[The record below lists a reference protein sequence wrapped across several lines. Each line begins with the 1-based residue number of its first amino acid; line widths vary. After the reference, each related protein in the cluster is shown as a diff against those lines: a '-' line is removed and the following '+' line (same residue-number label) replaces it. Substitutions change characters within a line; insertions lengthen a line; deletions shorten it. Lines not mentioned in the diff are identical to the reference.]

1 MIKIKD
7 LYKSF
12 GNDTEKKLVLKNI
25 NLSINKGEVVCIV
38 GPSGSGKS
46 TLLRMLNRLETP
58 STGHVFIDNT
68 ELTDSTAQ
76 ELVKKTGMVFQL
88 FNLFEN
94 LTALENVC
102 YAPIHALEMNTSEA
116 RNLASALLTSVGLGA
131 KKNAKPASLS
141 GGQKQRVGIA
151 RALAMQPQIMLFDE
165 ATSALD
171 PEMVKE
177 VLAVIKKLANHEMT
191 IVLVTHEMGFANE
204 IADRVIFMDHGEVL
218 EDQPTKQFFK
228 SPRHPRVK
236 DFLSKIF

>member
-1 MIKIKD
+1 MIKIKN

-12 GNDTEKKLVLKNI
+12 GSSSHSKQVLKNI
-25 NLSINKGEVVCIV
+25 NLTIKKGEVVCVI

-46 TLLRMLNRLETP
+46 TLLRMINRLELP
-58 STGHVFIDNT
+58 SAGSVFIDNT
-68 ELTDSTAQ
+68 ELTETTEKD
-76 ELVKKTGMVFQL
+76 LVKKTGMVFQL

-94 LTALENVC
+94 LTTLENVC
-102 YAPIHALEMNTSEA
+102 YAPINSLGMNPAEA
-116 RNLASALLTSVGLGA
+116 NELGATLLASVGLGS
-131 KKNAKPASLS
+131 KKHAKPASLS

-151 RALAMQPQIMLFDE
+151 RALAMRPEIMLFDE

-177 VLAVIKKLANHEMT
+177 VLSVIKKLANHEMT

-204 IADRVIFMDHGEVL
+204 IADRVLFMDHGEII
-218 EDQPTKQFFK
+218 EDQPAKQFFT

>member
-1 MIKIKD
+1 MIKIKN

-12 GNDTEKKLVLKNI
+12 GTDIEKKLVLKNI
-25 NLSINKGEVVCIV
+25 NLTINKGEVVCII

-58 STGHVFIDNT
+58 SAGHVFIDNT

-94 LTALENVC
+94 LTALENVS
-102 YAPIHALEMNTSEA
+102 YAPMNALGMNSAEA
-116 RNLASALLTSVGLGA
+116 YDLASALLTSVGLGA

-177 VLAVIKKLANHEMT
+177 VLTVIKKLANHEMT

-204 IADRVIFMDHGEVL
+204 IADRVIFMDHGEIL
-218 EDQPTKQFFK
+218 EDLPTKQFFQ